1 MTLDLTGITTK
12 QALHELFKGK
22 LGFPEWYGPS
32 WDAFWDCIV
41 AIVELPEPLTLVNWE
56 DFAQACPKDMAILR
70 QVIQDYEEYRP
81 GKHIILLVNP
91 TGS

>member
-12 QALHELFKGK
+12 QALHELFKLK
-22 LGFPEWYGPS
+22 LNFPDWYGPS

-41 AIVELPEPLTLVNWE
+41 AIVKLPEPLTLANWE
-56 DFAQACPKDMAILR
+56 GFAQACPKDMAILR
-70 QVIQDYEEYRP
+70 QVIHDYEEYRP
-81 GKHIILLVNP
+81 GKRIILLASP